1 MRNFNK
7 LVLATSFLVTAL
19 SADPV
24 RGMFASLNV
33 GGALSSQNHDYT
45 NPTGA
50 TGKENKSKLSS
61 SFGLGF
67 GILNQV
73 EKTKAVVGG
82 EASFALN
89 QSKQKYTL
97 HVSGGNP
104 EGNLNITN
112 PYTFGIYGIVGMM
125 MTPKLMFYGKAG
137 YAWMKTQLKY
147 TDLNNE
153 NPNSQTYKKT
163 MSGLSGGA
171 GVNYLM
177 ANKFMIGGEYLYYL
191 PSSITPR
198 NNNSPQGGQIRKFV
212 YHPTAHSFSLKLS
225 MLF

>member
-7 LVLATSFLVTAL
+7 LVLSACVLVTSL

-24 RGMFASLNV
+24 RGMFASINV
-33 GGALSSQNHDYT
+33 GGGLVAQNHDYT
-45 NPTGA
+45 SPTGA
-50 TGKENKSKLSS
+50 TGKETKSKLST
-61 SFGLGF
+61 SFGLSLGM
-67 GILNQV
+67 LNQI

-82 EASFALN
+82 EVSFSLN
-89 QSKQKYTL
+89 QSRQKYTL
-97 HVSGGNP
+97 SVNGGNP

-112 PYTFGIYGIVGMM
+112 PYTFGAYGIVGMM

-163 MSGLSGGA
+163 MSGLSAGGGA
-171 GVNYLM
+171 NFLLS
-177 ANKFMIGGEYLYYL
+177 NKFMVGGEYLYYS
-191 PSSITPR
+191 PKSITPR
-198 NNNSPQGGQIRKFV
+198 DNKTPQGGQTRKFV
-212 YHPTAHSFSLKLS
+212 YHPTVHTFSLKLS